1 MKADNN
7 LSSTPTPPAIDA
19 KFMER
24 WLGDG
29 KIIELNAKTL
39 YDLQCLI
46 EHYKDFICAG
56 KDVSVDYPT
65 EENFTA
71 CASVDGNKVFIPTEV
86 LLRGRVD
93 DTIALMIHELRHIA
107 LSNSERD
114 TITICYAMLSKI
126 LKSIFVGS
134 DDEGYR
140 SLHELVFTSPICI
153 DEILKG
159 GEGMSP
165 RVSFLRKSLKD
176 IAFLLNGVEDV
187 RIDGTCPPN
196 LKKYIDKLDEGC
208 SHDFVSL
215 YEAGEF
221 QENNLENLAIRIVYH
236 HKGFIHDK
244 FIDDKLGDLDWILET
259 DQKLSVPHTL
269 FAFQDEIRNHIEDL
283 WNNGDISCQEQGN
296 GETESF
302 LSDMLD
308 EAGDNLG
315 DDIGG
320 DIEKAKEA
328 TNDIEYEEK
337 ELKAKSES
345 MRKGEKEK
353 EVDVVLANHKNPS
366 LKRSG
371 AGGEKTQMIPASF
384 YSEIQSYKNLKVYD
398 CEETFNNRSSAVKYQ
413 TVIIDATQGGI
424 Q

>member
-1 MKADNN
+1 
-7 LSSTPTPPAIDA
+7 
-19 KFMER
+19 
-24 WLGDG
+24 
-29 KIIELNAKTL
+29 
-39 YDLQCLI
+39 
-46 EHYKDFICAG
+46 
-56 KDVSVDYPT
+56 
-65 EENFTA
+65 
-71 CASVDGNKVFIPTEV
+71 
-86 LLRGRVD
+86 
-93 DTIALMIHELRHIA
+93 
-107 LSNSERD
+107 
-114 TITICYAMLSKI
+114 
-126 LKSIFVGS
+126 
-134 DDEGYR
+134 
-140 SLHELVFTSPICI
+140 
-153 DEILKG
+153 
-159 GEGMSP
+159 
-165 RVSFLRKSLKD
+165 
-176 IAFLLNGVEDV
+176 
-187 RIDGTCPPN
+187 
-196 LKKYIDKLDEGC
+196 
-208 SHDFVSL
+208 
-215 YEAGEF
+215 
-221 QENNLENLAIRIVYH
+221 VYH

-283 WNNGDISCQEQGN
+283 WNNGDISCQEQGS

-328 TNDIEYEEK
+328 TTNIEYEEK